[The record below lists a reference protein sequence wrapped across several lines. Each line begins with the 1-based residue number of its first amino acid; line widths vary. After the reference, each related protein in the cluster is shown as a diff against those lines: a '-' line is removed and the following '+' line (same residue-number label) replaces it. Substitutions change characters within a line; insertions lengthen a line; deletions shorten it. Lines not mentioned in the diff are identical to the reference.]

1 MIFRKDELVLR
12 RANGR
17 HAAAAATAK
26 SLSHV

>member
-17 HAAAAATAK
+17 HAAAAAAK